1 MEEESEVRMAAL
13 QQSTKDSE
21 RIIVESQAEKLRYM
35 DEAHQAAKRVA
46 HLEAKYVSLR
56 PCVCPCICL
65 CVCVWIISYPMFWA
79 RSMQIIVSIVILFI
93 GI

>member
-35 DEAHQAAKRVA
+35 DEAHQAARRIA
-46 HLEAKYVSLR
+46 HLEAKYVCELLMRLR
-56 PCVCPCICL
+56 KQINFVK
-65 CVCVWIISYPMFWA
+65 WI
-79 RSMQIIVSIVILFI
+79 LGTKLLNNLKNG
-93 GI
+93 GIFR